1 MHGWRLRLSDNKNN
15 NYLSGG
21 EWKHSSGSWQQ
32 KHCSFV
38 GQESTSRLQIRIKIK
53 LLLPLEQLSTYLL
66 MPGILEHIIDQPN
79 NEKDRDD
86 CEK

>member
-1 MHGWRLRLSDNKNN
+1 MGVGNK
-15 NYLSGG
+15 SVAVS
-21 EWKHSSGSWQQ
+21 SSG
-32 KHCSFV
+32 KK
-38 GQESTSRLQIRIKIK
+38 STSRLQIRIKIK

>member
-21 EWKHSSGSWQQ
+21 EWKHPSGSWQQ

-38 GQESTSRLQIRIKIK
+38 WQEKYLEAADQDQDQA
-53 LLLPLEQLSTYLL
+53 PLTT
-66 MPGILEHIIDQPN
+66 
-79 NEKDRDD
+79 
-86 CEK
+86 